1 MDSGIELVIR
11 NRTGLHA
18 RPAKEFVN
26 LAKKCAADIRV
37 HHGGRKAN
45 GKSLVSLLTLGVKR
59 GSSIRI
65 EADGADRDQ
74 ALQALAEAVAAGLG
88 EGVAE
93 GAEPSPAAAP
103 AAAPAEQPA
112 AVVAASTA
120 PAAAPDD
127 PRLRRGV
134 PAAPGLAL
142 GPVHQ

>member
-26 LAKKCAADIRV
+26 LAKRFAADIRV

-65 EADGADRDQ
+65 EAQGADGEE
-74 ALQALAEAVAAGLG
+74 ALRALADAVASGLG
-88 EGVAE
+88 EGVAD
-93 GAEPSPAAAP
+93 GPDAP
-103 AAAPAEQPA
+103 AAAQVQPA
-112 AVVAASTA
+112 RPE
-120 PAAAPDD
+120 PAGAAP
-127 PRLRRGV
+127 PSAHRE
-134 PAAPGLAL
+134 PAGATP
-142 GPVHQ
+142 PSVR